1 MNSPAVPPSLSD
13 TIGDEALAVFA
24 RSHVNIVE
32 QMKRLGELPARL
44 ERDGLDDENRARAA
58 TAYRFFNDA
67 VLDHHDEEE
76 RELFPAMR
84 HSATAGDEAGLVES
98 LVSRLE
104 REHRELEALWDRI
117 EPALRRLG
125 RGKVAAL
132 DAAVVKELVDR
143 YLAHARFEESA
154 VLPLAE
160 RRLKSGDRAALALAL
175 AMRRTPLRFPG
186 YI

>member
-1 MNSPAVPPSLSD
+1 MNAPAAPPSLSES
-13 TIGDEALAVFA
+13 IGDEALSVFA

-32 QMKRLGELPARL
+32 RMKQLGELPDRLART
-44 ERDGLDDENRARAA
+44 GLDEANRACAA
-58 TAYRFFNDA
+58 GVYRFFNDA
-67 VLDHHDEEE
+67 VLEHHDEEE

-98 LVSRLE
+98 LVARLE

-125 RGKVAAL
+125 RGKPAEL
-132 DAAVVKELVDR
+132 DAAVVRELVDS
-143 YLAHARFEESA
+143 YLAHARFEETA

-175 AMRRTPLRFPG
+175 AMRRTPMRFGG

>member
-1 MNSPAVPPSLSD
+1 MNAPAAPPSLSES
-13 TIGDEALAVFA
+13 IGDEALSVFA

-32 QMKRLGELPARL
+32 RMQQLGELPERLARA
-44 ERDGLDDENRARAA
+44 GLNDENRACAA
-58 TAYRFFNDA
+58 GLYRFFNDA

-84 HSATAGDEAGLVES
+84 HSATPGDEAGLVDS
-98 LVSRLE
+98 LVTRLE

-125 RGKVAAL
+125 RGKPAEL
-132 DAAVVKELVDR
+132 DAAVVKELVER
-143 YLAHARFEESA
+143 YRAHARFEESA

-175 AMRRTPLRFPG
+175 AMRRTPVRFAG

>member
-1 MNSPAVPPSLSD
+1 MNAPAAPSLTD
-13 TIGDEALAVFA
+13 AIGDQALSVFA

-44 ERDGLDDENRARAA
+44 ARSGLDDENRACAA
-58 TAYRFFNDA
+58 AFYRFFNDA
-67 VLDHHDEEE
+67 VLEHHDEEE

-84 HSATAGDEAGLVES
+84 HSAAPGDEAGLVEA

-125 RGKVAAL
+125 RGKHAEL
-132 DAAVVKELVDR
+132 DAAVVGELVDR
-143 YLAHARFEESA
+143 YLAHAGFEESA

-160 RRLKSGDRAALALAL
+160 RRLKSGDRAALAMAL
-175 AMRRTPLRFPG
+175 AMRRTPHRYSG

>member
-1 MNSPAVPPSLSD
+1 MNAPAVPPSLSD
-13 TIGDEALAVFA
+13 AAGDEALAVFA
-24 RSHVNIVE
+24 RSHINIVE

-44 ERDGLDDENRARAA
+44 ARTGLDDENRACAA
-58 TAYRFFNDA
+58 AVYRFFNDA

-84 HSATAGDEAGLVES
+84 HSAAAGDEAGLVEA

-125 RGKVAAL
+125 RGKTAEL
-132 DAAVVKELVDR
+132 DAAVVKELVER
-143 YLAHARFEESA
+143 YVAHARFEESA

-160 RRLKSGDRAALALAL
+160 RRLKTGDRAALALAL
-175 AMRRTPLRFPG
+175 AMRRIPVRFPG